1 MAKIAPPVK
10 KKTQVEHITKKTNEM
25 KSNKATNQTPPD
37 AIIPLQIK
45 IPETI
50 KNEFKATASIRG
62 QSMNA
67 LFLEMFEEYKESH

>member
-1 MAKIAPPVK
+1 MAKIAPPTEKKTAVKRVVK
-10 KKTQVEHITKKTNEM
+10 KASEM
-25 KSNKATNQTPPD
+25 KSKKATGQTPPD

-45 IPETI
+45 IPETV
-50 KNEFKATASIRG
+50 KNEFKAMASIRG